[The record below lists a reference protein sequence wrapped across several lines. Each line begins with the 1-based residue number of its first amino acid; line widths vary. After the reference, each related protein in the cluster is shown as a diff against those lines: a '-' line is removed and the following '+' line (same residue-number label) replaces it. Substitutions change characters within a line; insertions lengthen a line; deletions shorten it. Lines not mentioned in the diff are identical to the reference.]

1 MRMRQTIG
9 LSLAVLVLSTAA
21 PAKQA
26 LSAQPQDPPTAKAKP
41 SKADQA
47 KQESERQRRR
57 TASGKS
63 DRAPTERAGTAVARS
78 VDQRQDVNE
87 QRSAAASQ
95 HARPAAEQ
103 RSTSAPPD
111 RYVGSSRQ
119 EIAAIRVVGQR
130 EYGSAAWYGGRHVG
144 RRTAS
149 GDRLDNVNATA
160 AHRSLPLNSL
170 ARVTNLNNG
179 RSVVVKVTDRGP
191 ARRGVL
197 IDMSPLAADQLDMR
211 HAGIVPVTI
220 EPVIATRYRGV
231 STAVEQVAEGR

>member
-1 MRMRQTIG
+1 MRQTIG

-41 SKADQA
+41 SKADLA

-57 TASGKS
+57 AASGKS

-103 RSTSAPPD
+103 RSTAAPPD

-149 GDRLDNVNATA
+149 GDRLDDVHATA

-197 IDMSPLAADQLDMR
+197 IDMSPVAADQLDMR

-231 STAVEQVAEGR
+231 GTAVEQVAEGR

>member
-78 VDQRQDVNE
+78 VDQRQDIE

-95 HARPAAEQ
+95 QTRPAAEQ
-103 RSTSAPPD
+103 RATPAAPPD
-111 RYVGSSRQ
+111 RYVGSSRAGDRCHPGGRPTRIRLGRMVWRSSCRPPHRERRSARQ
-119 EIAAIRVVGQR
+119 CERHRRASIAA
-130 EYGSAAWYGGRHVG
+130 A
-144 RRTAS
+144 
-149 GDRLDNVNATA
+149 
-160 AHRSLPLNSL
+160 NSL